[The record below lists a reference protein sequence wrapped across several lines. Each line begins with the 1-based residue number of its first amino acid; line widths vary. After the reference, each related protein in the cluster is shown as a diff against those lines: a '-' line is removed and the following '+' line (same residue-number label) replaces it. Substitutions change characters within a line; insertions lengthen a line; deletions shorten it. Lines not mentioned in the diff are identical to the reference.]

1 MVRIRRDPFW
11 SIRFDVFVSG
21 AVVMALELV
30 GSRLLAPIYG
40 DSIFVWGS
48 LIGVVMTSLSIGYFI
63 GGKLADR
70 QPSFLTFSLI
80 ILSAGIFTL
89 LIPSSSSMVLEVV
102 SYSGLGERYG
112 PLLSSILL
120 LATPTTLLGMVSPYA
135 IRLAADSL
143 VKVGGISGSLYSIST
158 AGSICG
164 TFITVFVLIPA
175 FNVRSIILSLGLV
188 LVAASLIGLAWGLRV
203 LSIII
208 IAVLMVPP
216 AFLGGSAAIREG
228 TIVYQKDTPYN
239 TLTIVD
245 YAERGVRTIYLN
257 NMPHS
262 AMYLNGSNRAVF
274 TYTDYFNLAFVF
286 DPGVDSVL
294 FIGGG
299 GFSGPKQ
306 FLEYYPDVN
315 VDVVEIDP
323 QVVKAARDYFYVA
336 DDPRLRVIVDD
347 GRAFLGGAGK
357 YDLVVLDAY
366 SKTYVPF
373 HLMTLEFF
381 EALNEHLEQDGIL
394 VSNLISS
401 LIGDTSDLLRAEYKT
416 INQVF
421 PQVYLF
427 YTRTSL
433 MSRVQNIILIATKTS
448 DRRSSEDL
456 TAMAMEAPERSETL
470 VRYSKTLFE
479 SEIRTEDLPV
489 LTDDYAPVINLLNPV
504 TEKPY
509 EGGEALHLSSS
520 LNPVLIAGLW
530 VLALASLF
538 MVSTMVWKGFGNE
551 EV

>member
-1 MVRIRRDPFW
+1 LVRIRRDSLW

-30 GSRLLAPIYG
+30 GSRLLAPVYG

-48 LIGVVMTSLSIGYFI
+48 LIGIVMTSLSVGYFI
-63 GGKLADR
+63 GGRLADR

-80 ILSAGIFTL
+80 ILSAGVFTL
-89 LIPSSSSMVLEVV
+89 LIPSTSSMVLEVV

-112 PLLSSILL
+112 PVLSSIML
-120 LATPTTLLGMVSPYA
+120 LAIPTTLLGMVSPYA
-135 IRLAADSL
+135 IRLATDSL

-164 TFITVFVLIPA
+164 TFFTVFVLIPA
-175 FNVRSIILSLGLV
+175 FNVRSIILSLGVV

-203 LSIII
+203 LSIVI

-216 AFLGGSAAIREG
+216 ALFGGSVAIRGG

-239 TLTIVD
+239 TLTVVD
-245 YAERGVRTIYLN
+245 YEERGVRTIYLN

-262 AMYLNGSNRAVF
+262 AMYLNGSNSAVF
-274 TYTDYFNLAFVF
+274 TYTDYFNLALVF
-286 DPGVDSVL
+286 NPGVESVL

-323 QVVKAARDYFYVA
+323 QVVKVARDYFNVS
-336 DDPRLRVIVDD
+336 DDPRQRVFVDD

-381 EALNEHLEQDGIL
+381 EALDEHLEPDGIL

-416 INQVF
+416 INLVF

-427 YTRTSL
+427 YTKTGL
-433 MSRVQNIILIATKTS
+433 MSQVQNIILIATKTTN
-448 DRRSSEDL
+448 RHNIEDL
-456 TAMAMEAPERSETL
+456 TATAMEAPERSETL
-470 VRYSKTLFE
+470 VKYSKTLFE
-479 SEIRTEDLPV
+479 SEIRTEDLPI
-489 LTDDYAPVINLLNPV
+489 LTDDYAPVVNLLNPV
-504 TEKPY
+504 TQAPY
-509 EGGEALHLSSS
+509 EGGGALHISSS
-520 LNPVLIAGLW
+520 LNPLLIAGLW
-530 VLALASLF
+530 VVALVSLYI
-538 MVSTMVWKGFGNE
+538 VSTVVGKGFGVA

>member
-1 MVRIRRDPFW
+1 M
-11 SIRFDVFVSG
+11 FVSG

-30 GSRLLAPIYG
+30 GSRLLAPTYG

-48 LIGVVMTSLSIGYFI
+48 LIGIVMTSLSIGYFI
-63 GGKLADR
+63 GGRLADR
-70 QPSFLTFSLI
+70 QPSFTTFSLI

-89 LIPSSSSMVLEVV
+89 LIPSSTSLVLEIV

-112 PLLSSILL
+112 PVLSSTLL
-120 LATPTTLLGMVSPYA
+120 LAVPTTLLGMVSPYS
-135 IRLAADSL
+135 IRLATDSL

-164 TFITVFVLIPA
+164 TFFTVFVLIPV
-175 FNVRSIILSLGLV
+175 FNVRSIILSLGVV
-188 LVAASLIGLAWGLRV
+188 LVVASLTGLAWGLRV

-208 IAVLMVPP
+208 IAALMIPP
-216 AFLGGSAAIREG
+216 ALLGGSVAIRGG
-228 TIVYQKDTPYN
+228 TVVYQKDTPYN

-245 YAERGVRTIYLN
+245 NKDTDVRTIYLN

-274 TYTDYFNLAFVF
+274 RYTDYFNLAFVF
-286 DPGVDSVL
+286 NPEIDSVL

-306 FLEYYPDVN
+306 FLEYYPDVD

-323 QVVKAARDYFYVA
+323 QVVKAARDYFYLS
-336 DDPRLRVIVDD
+336 DDPRLRVFVED
-347 GRAFLGGAGK
+347 GRVFLGGAGK

-366 SKTYVPF
+366 SKTYIPF

-381 EALNEHLEQDGIL
+381 EALDQHLEPGGIV

-416 INQVF
+416 VSQVF

-427 YTRTSL
+427 HTKAGLLSQ
-433 MSRVQNIILIATKTS
+433 VQNIILIAAKTS
-448 DRRSSEDL
+448 NRLSSDEL
-456 TAMAMEAPERSETL
+456 MAMAVDAPERSETL
-470 VRYSKTLFE
+470 VGYSETMFE
-479 SEIRTEDLPV
+479 SEMRTEDVPT
-489 LTDDYAPVINLLNPV
+489 LTDDYAPVVNLLNPV
-504 TEKPY
+504 TEAPY
-509 EGGEALHLSSS
+509 EGGEAIRLRNS
-520 LNPVLIAGLW
+520 LNPLIIAGLW
-530 VLALASLF
+530 ILALVSVYLASSVTL
-538 MVSTMVWKGFGNE
+538 KEFGSGYGAARTQSGPDTG
-551 EV
+551 